1 GGDRAASRASLR
13 CQASRLACWSVDDA
27 RNDAR
32 GRGDARCASGLRCAF
47 REYATALPGWPS
59 LKRRTQQARKPRGVR
74 ALRATALFGLA
85 VFGHAGAVQLR
96 LRGAPAMLR
105 ETARHARAV
114 LERLGACAAH
124 TALAGNG
131 LVGGHG

>member
-1 GGDRAASRASLR
+1 MPLRFSLCVPEIRDRRP
-13 CQASRLACWSVDDA
+13 CLA
-27 RNDAR
+27 
-32 GRGDARCASGLRCAF
+32 
-47 REYATALPGWPS
+47 S

-105 ETARHARAV
+105 ETAAP
-114 LERLGACAAH
+114 AH
-124 TALAGNG
+124 LNSEP
-131 LVGGHG
+131 VGGAQLQIAFRD